1 MNLLPLHRL
10 AAHRGDGLDP
20 KMLDLLAR
28 REQLAAAGPNVE
40 ELARHRAAT
49 HMQAG
54 PNPAAPASADLPE
67 GAIRFP
73 ARPAPRNAARGVIS

>member
-1 MNLLPLHRL
+1 MNFLPLHRL

-20 KMLDLLAR
+20 KMLDLIERRAR
-28 REQLAAAGPNVE
+28 IAAGATVE

-54 PNPAAPASADLPE
+54 PNPIAPADLPE
-67 GAIRFP
+67 GVIRFP
-73 ARPAPRNAARGVIS
+73 SRVC